1 MTRLAVIVTILSAAA
16 VLAVAS
22 RVDQGF
28 YSDPALQMKTV
39 LQYRAGTSSRPN
51 ELSEPG
57 PADVSRD
64 ASQTMVGWAPGTP
77 LAFLP
82 FVAGGL
88 NPAHAARAVAALGL
102 IAGSIG
108 WVCWF
113 AGFDLPAAVLVAFA
127 VAVPWMRFASNALFL
142 YTPELLVFA
151 VVPWILLGALA
162 AERAGRARLAAYAAI
177 GGAAG
182 ALYVVKF
189 SATFVTAGVALWLTW
204 RALRSRETLARRAA
218 ELALFLV
225 AAAIPIGLLSAINQ
239 RSTGSANLVLASLGG
254 HWQWVYL
261 IHAIGSAALTTADL
275 DAPLAFL
282 LMHPVHGVT
291 HDVVWLSI
299 CGFPAGVLLILL
311 ASRGR
316 HRGSRPELARALLAA
331 SLACMLLVWTLTTSV
346 SIESRHLFSA
356 GFAMLPLALAEGRD
370 WYRTASPPARGLL
383 AASACVFVAAPMAYG
398 VVSVFAKMMRY
409 PGDYRPA
416 ASGIYNPLLAQHDA
430 ASVVGT
436 LRATFDPAADVWYLV
451 EPLSALDLPGRS
463 IVRHADF
470 TRVEELRGERF
481 LTSRPLRIH
490 ALLPP
495 RFEGNGKAAAI
506 RDSFPQAT
514 GWSRSAIAGSEYD
527 EWTTVLKP
535 AGALR

>member
-1 MTRLAVIVTILSAAA
+1 VTRLAVIVTILSAAA

-316 HRGSRPELARALLAA
+316 HRGSRPELARAHLLYGEWLRRGGRRVDAREQLRTAHQLFDAIGMEAFAERARRELLATGEKA
-331 SLACMLLVWTLTTSV
+331 
-346 SIESRHLFSA
+346 RKRSA
-356 GFAMLPLALAEGRD
+356 GTREELTPQEEQIARLARD
-370 WYRTASPPARGLL
+370 GLTNAQIGAQLFLSPRTVEWHLHK
-383 AASACVFVAAPMAYG
+383 
-398 VVSVFAKMMRY
+398 VFAKL
-409 PGDYRPA
+409 
-416 ASGIYNPLLAQHDA
+416 GIDSRKALDA
-430 ASVVGT
+430 ALPPQEREG
-436 LRATFDPAADVWYLV
+436 APLV
-451 EPLSALDLPGRS
+451 ES
-463 IVRHADF
+463 
-470 TRVEELRGERF
+470 
-481 LTSRPLRIH
+481 
-490 ALLPP
+490 
-495 RFEGNGKAAAI
+495 
-506 RDSFPQAT
+506 
-514 GWSRSAIAGSEYD
+514 
-527 EWTTVLKP
+527 
-535 AGALR
+535 